1 MAQSQKIV
9 YMDPHLKVLL
19 GVVPPIYSETTVLP
33 EKHLRPSSPVAPQRL
48 PLFFHRC
55 PSGLHGFAVQ
65 SRGISGPSRQDPT
78 SCQKAPAFVFE
89 HGPVDV
95 TSWIKDGGRS
105 KESFTLS
112 TKIDWKQCLK
122 RCLEGVHCSLIESI
136 WGSLCKILETY
147 YNTHFLIVVLIL

>member
-55 PSGLHGFAVQ
+55 PSGRAVTRHLRAKPPGPNLLPKGTGVRVRTWTSGRHQ
-65 SRGISGPSRQDPT
+65 LDKGWGTEQGIFHPQHQDRLET
-78 SCQKAPAFVFE
+78 MSQEMF
-89 HGPVDV
+89 
-95 TSWIKDGGRS
+95 GG
-105 KESFTLS
+105 
-112 TKIDWKQCLK
+112 
-122 RCLEGVHCSLIESI
+122 
-136 WGSLCKILETY
+136 GSLFSY
-147 YNTHFLIVVLIL
+147 